1 MTKEILIAI
10 KGVQEGLEEEPVV
23 LTATGSYH
31 LTKAWHYIQY
41 VERLSEEQPVIK
53 SNIKISPQQV
63 ILTKSGVHFS
73 QMIFDL
79 NEVTQTS
86 YNTPYGN
93 LILDILTKS
102 IQVEES
108 TEKIEATMEYS
119 LMESGKHLSNNKIY
133 ILISAKE

>member
-41 VERLSEEQPVIK
+41 DERLSEEQPVIK
-53 SNIKISPQQV
+53 STIKIAPKQV
-63 ILTKSGVHFS
+63 ILTKNGTQFS

-79 NEVTQTS
+79 NEVTQTA

-108 TEKIEATMEYS
+108 ADKIEATMEYS

-133 ILISAKE
+133 IIISSKE